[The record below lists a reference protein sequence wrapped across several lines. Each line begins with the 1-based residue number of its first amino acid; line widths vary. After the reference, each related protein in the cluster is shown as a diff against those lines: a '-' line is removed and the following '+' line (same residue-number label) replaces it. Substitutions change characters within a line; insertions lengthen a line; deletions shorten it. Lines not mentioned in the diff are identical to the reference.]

1 MDSIDTD
8 KNGMINYNE
17 FVAACLENSIM
28 QNEKYLKHVFQSF
41 DKDKSGK
48 ISKKEFKEIL
58 EEAGVTQLP
67 GKAID
72 ELVESCDRNKDGEI
86 DYMEFL
92 ESMKLN

>member
-17 FVAACLENSIM
+17 FVACGLENSILH
-28 QNEKYLKHVFQSF
+28 NEKYLKYVFQSF

-58 EEAGVTQLP
+58 EEAGVTQLS
-67 GKAID
+67 GKLID
-72 ELVESCDRNKDGEI
+72 ELVEACDKDKDGEI
-86 DYMEFL
+86 NYL
-92 ESMKLN
+92 